1 MPEAVASAGST
12 TAAAPSPGAPR
23 PVRLPPPLAIACI
36 GGLLTGLAI
45 ASSLSGAAGAGST
58 LGQVAIT
65 ELADASSS
73 VDPATGSQPLQDA
86 RNCKVPMAYVTLAAT
101 GSDKPNRVRIHS
113 GSYQSPTIVI
123 TSEPRRI
130 AIPFPAAYETGRGVI
145 SVEGE
150 AKDLSI
156 WLAPVWSSPLVTGP
170 QVINVVWTPKSPC

>member
-1 MPEAVASAGST
+1 L
-12 TAAAPSPGAPR
+12 PSPL
-23 PVRLPPPLAIACI
+23 VLACV
-36 GGLLTGLAI
+36 GGVLTGLVI
-45 ASSLSGAAGAGST
+45 AASMPGASGAGST

-101 GSDKPNRVRIHS
+101 GTDKPNRVRIHS

-123 TSEPRRI
+123 TSEPRRV

-156 WLAPVWSSPLVTGP
+156 WLAPVWSSPLVAGP